1 MQKVWYNIGMIT
13 FDTIRDN
20 EDIKTYI
27 RHADASLQAL
37 GYTEH
42 GFAHVTSVAETAAY
56 ILQTTGYSA
65 REVELVKIAGYMHDI
80 GNLVNRVGHSQSGA
94 TMTMRILDKLGMPA
108 DEIASVVTAIGNHDE
123 GTGEPVSELA
133 AALILADKSD
143 VRRSRV
149 RAFLRPEDFDIH
161 DRVNYSVTA
170 SRLQINDERT
180 AVRLSLTVDTH
191 YSAIMEYFQIFMER
205 MTLCRHAAKQLGLKF
220 ELFIN
225 GQQLA

>member
-1 MQKVWYNIGMIT
+1 MIT
-13 FDTIRDN
+13 FQ
-20 EDIKTYI
+20 DIKGNESVNTYI
-27 RHADASLQAL
+27 RHADQSLKAL

-42 GFAHVTSVAETAAY
+42 GFAHVTCVAETAAY
-56 ILQTTGYSA
+56 ILKTMGYPE
-65 REVELVKIAGYMHDI
+65 RETELVKIAGYMHDI

-94 TMTMRILDKLGMPA
+94 IITMRLLDNLGMGA
-108 DEIASVVTAIGNHDE
+108 GEIASVVTAIGNHDE

-149 RAFLRPEDFDIH
+149 RDQLGTDKYDIH

-170 SRLQINDERT
+170 SSLKINEERT
-180 AVRLSLTVDTH
+180 AVRLDLTIDTH
-191 YSAIMEYFQIFMER
+191 YSSIMDYFQIFMER
-205 MTLCRHAAKQLGLKF
+205 MTLCRQAAKELGLRF

-225 GQQLA
+225 GQQLV

>member
-149 RAFLRPEDFDIH
+149 RAVLRPEDFDIH

-205 MTLCRHAAKQLGLKF
+205 MTLCRYAAKQLGLKF